1 MDGGRR
7 SRNEGAM
14 GLALYS
20 ATAMEGGPAT
30 ISLLARK
37 GQLLSDID
45 SAFLAE
51 ATALEWAL
59 QYLVE
64 LSRGSVAIAHQ
75 R

>member
-1 MDGGRR
+1 
-7 SRNEGAM
+7 M

-20 ATAMEGGPAT
+20 ATAMDRGPAKNT
-30 ISLLARK
+30 LLARK

-51 ATALEWAL
+51 AAALEWAL

-64 LSRGSVAIAHQ
+64 LLRGSVTIAQ
-75 R
+75 QQ